1 MADFTDKEDQALIRF
16 AAREEA
22 RGNSRIPWGKIAKL
36 MRSKKRPEQLR
47 LRVVCLRK
55 RFGTDLTK
63 FPPRYL
69 CTSKS
74 EQHKNIA
81 SSGETK
87 SVLEVKG
94 PKQGREQKKHVNEQ
108 LNEGD
113 MSETK
118 ERPRSDSLISMLAL
132 LDDDM
137 DDCHKEETI
146 PRLVHPSTLQLL
158 LPPQVDS
165 DSPPQLIQ
173 RKRALNRR
181 HKTSYKKTTLH
192 LSSIV
197 EKLDVM

>member
-22 RGNSRIPWGKIAKL
+22 RGNIRVPWGKIAKM

-47 LRVVCLRK
+47 LRVVCLKK
-55 RFGTDLTK
+55 RFGADLTK

-74 EQHKNIA
+74 LA
-81 SSGETK
+81 SSWETK
-87 SVLEVKG
+87 NVREVNG
-94 PKQGREQKKHVNEQ
+94 PEHGRERKEQVNQQ

-113 MSETK
+113 VDEAK
-118 ERPRSDSLISMLAL
+118 ERPRSNSLASMLAL

-137 DDCHKEETI
+137 DDSHPCHREQ
-146 PRLVHPSTLQLL
+146 PTLQLL

-165 DSPPQLIQ
+165 QSSLQK
-173 RKRALNRR
+173 RKKALNRR
-181 HKTSYKKTTLH
+181 NKTRNTALH
-192 LSSIV
+192 PSGRIQQ
-197 EKLDVM
+197 LDMM